1 MGWTVPTT
9 RATGE
14 LITAVEWNTDLVENL
29 KALRDLPAA
38 QIYYSSGSL
47 SVPTG
52 SSAYRIPLAT
62 VLYDTDGITT
72 PTANVLTIRT
82 AGVYLV
88 TGWVIWTT
96 NALSAASWVWA
107 TSSIRLNGSNMIAD
121 SRLIGGTSLGTP
133 PAPINVPLALETK
146 LAANDVV
153 DLCALHSYGFAIN
166 LSAGSPYAMRL
177 CVSFQG
183 EG

>member
-1 MGWTVPTT
+1 MGWTAPTT

-62 VLYDTDGITT
+62 VLYDTDDITT
-72 PTANVLTIRT
+72 PTAMK
-82 AGVYLV
+82 
-88 TGWVIWTT
+88 
-96 NALSAASWVWA
+96 S
-107 TSSIRLNGSNMIAD
+107 
-121 SRLIGGTSLGTP
+121 
-133 PAPINVPLALETK
+133 
-146 LAANDVV
+146 
-153 DLCALHSYGFAIN
+153 C
-166 LSAGSPYAMRL
+166 
-177 CVSFQG
+177 G
-183 EG
+183 ELFW